1 MEKTYTMQD
10 VATMTGLTTRT
21 LRSYQQQGFLRGEKE
36 NGVWRFTDEALEGF
50 FQNPAVLPAIRARQ
64 HSIVYDFVLQN
75 RKPRDELCA
84 VWDLRTED
92 SEAVSAFLCRE
103 MERRQGLR
111 FTFLRRG
118 ENARVILCGEP
129 GAALDLLNALRSV
142 RTTAGEVYGPA
153 GTQLPR
159 TGRGCGW

>member
-10 VATMTGLTTRT
+10 VAAMTGLTTRT

-111 FTFLRRG
+111 FTFLQTG
-118 ENARVILCGEP
+118 G
-129 GAALDLLNALRSV
+129 S
-142 RTTAGEVYGPA
+142 AG
-153 GTQLPR
+153 
-159 TGRGCGW
+159 

>member
-10 VATMTGLTTRT
+10 VAAMTGLTTRT

-36 NGVWRFTDEALEGF
+36 NGVWRFTDEALECF

-159 TGRGCGW
+159 TGRGGR

>member
-10 VATMTGLTTRT
+10 VAAMTGLTTRT
-21 LRSYQQQGFLRGEKE
+21 LRSYQQQGFLRGKKE

-50 FQNPAVLPAIRARQ
+50 LRNPAVLPAVRARQ

-75 RKPRDELCA
+75 RKAQDELCA
-84 VWDLRTED
+84 VWDIRAED
-92 SEAVSAFLCRE
+92 GKAVSAFLCRE
-103 MERRQGLR
+103 MERRRGLR
-111 FTFLRRG
+111 FTFLHRG

-142 RTTAGEVYGPA
+142 RTTAGDV
-153 GTQLPR
+153 
-159 TGRGCGW
+159 

>member
-10 VATMTGLTTRT
+10 VAAMTGLTTRT

-50 FQNPAVLPAIRARQ
+50 FKNPAVLPAIRARQ

-142 RTTAGEVYGPA
+142 RTTAGDVYGPA

-159 TGRGCGW
+159 TGRGGR

>member
-10 VATMTGLTTRT
+10 VAAMTGLTTRT

-75 RKPRDELCA
+75 RKPRDEL
-84 VWDLRTED
+84 
-92 SEAVSAFLCRE
+92 
-103 MERRQGLR
+103 
-111 FTFLRRG
+111 
-118 ENARVILCGEP
+118 
-129 GAALDLLNALRSV
+129 
-142 RTTAGEVYGPA
+142 
-153 GTQLPR
+153 
-159 TGRGCGW
+159 

>member
-21 LRSYQQQGFLRGEKE
+21 LRTYQQQGFLRGEKE

-50 FQNPAVLPAIRARQ
+50 FRNPA
-64 HSIVYDFVLQN
+64 VLQN

-111 FTFLRRG
+111 FTFLQTG
-118 ENARVILCGEP
+118 GSARVILCGEP
-129 GAALDLLNALRSV
+129 EAALDLLNALRAF
-142 RTTAGEVYGPA
+142 RAE
-153 GTQLPR
+153 
-159 TGRGCGW
+159 RG

>member
-10 VATMTGLTTRT
+10 VAAMTGLTTRT

-36 NGVWRFTDEALEGF
+36 NGIWRFTDEALEGF

-159 TGRGCGW
+159 TGRGGR

>member
-10 VATMTGLTTRT
+10 VAAMTGLTTRT

-159 TGRGCGW
+159 TGRGGR

>member
-21 LRSYQQQGFLRGEKE
+21 LRTYQQQGFLRGEKE

-50 FQNPAVLPAIRARQ
+50 FRNPAVLPAIRARQ
-64 HSIVYDFVLQN
+64 HSVVYDFVLQN

-142 RTTAGEVYGPA
+142 RTTAGDVYGPA

-159 TGRGCGW
+159 TGRGGR

>member
-10 VATMTGLTTRT
+10 VAAMTGLTTRT

-142 RTTAGEVYGPA
+142 RTTAGDVYGPA

-159 TGRGCGW
+159 TGRGGR

>member
-10 VATMTGLTTRT
+10 VAAMTGLTTRT
-21 LRSYQQQGFLRGEKE
+21 LRSYQQQGFLRGKKE
-36 NGVWRFTDEALEGF
+36 NGVWRFTDEALESF

-75 RKPRDELCA
+75 RKTRDELCA

-92 SEAVSAFLCRE
+92 GEAVSAFLCAE

-111 FTFLRRG
+111 FTFLQTG
-118 ENARVILCGEP
+118 ESARVILRGEP
-129 GAALDLLNALRSV
+129 EAALDLLNALRAF
-142 RTTAGEVYGPA
+142 RAE
-153 GTQLPR
+153 
-159 TGRGCGW
+159 RG

>member
-36 NGVWRFTDEALEGF
+36 NGVWRFTDETLEGF

-75 RKPRDELCA
+75 RKPRDEFCA

-159 TGRGCGW
+159 TGRGGR